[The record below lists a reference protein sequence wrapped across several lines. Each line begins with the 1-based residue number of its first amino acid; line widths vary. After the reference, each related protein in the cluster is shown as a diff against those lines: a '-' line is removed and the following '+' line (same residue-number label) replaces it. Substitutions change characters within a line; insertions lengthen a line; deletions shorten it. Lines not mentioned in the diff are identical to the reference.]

1 MKKALV
7 LLILSISLAI
17 CLTAC
22 DWQLAFGWI
31 TDCDEPIDHT
41 HKFGKWSVTE
51 RPTSTKE
58 GLQER
63 ICSCGER
70 ESKTI
75 AKLPAGYSV
84 GLNYMLNEDGQSYSV
99 SGIGDCKDRILVIS
113 PVYNELPVTKID
125 NGAFYGRKN
134 LTRVVIPDSVVSIGN
149 FAFNRCTGLTDIVI
163 PDSVTSIG
171 MRAFW
176 DCTSLTSIVIPD
188 SVTSIGRFAFDGCT
202 GLTDVYITDIDA
214 WCNISFSSSDSNPMY
229 YGDNLYLDGNLVT
242 ELIIPDGVTS
252 IGDYAFEGCTSLT
265 SIMIPDSVTS
275 IGDYAF
281 EGCTSLTS
289 IVIPDSVTSIGY
301 VAFIGCTGLTSI
313 TVDEDNTSYQS
324 IDGNLYSKDGRTL
337 IQYAIG
343 KKNTSFTIPDR
354 VKSIGEWAFRDC
366 TGLTSIVIPDSVTS
380 IGLYAFYSCT
390 GLTSIVIPDSVTR
403 INSWTFSHCTGLT
416 SIVIPDS
423 VTSIGWYAFGDCTGL
438 MSIVIPDS
446 VASIG
451 FGAFDNCTALTSI
464 VIHDS
469 VRSIGNRAFEGCIN
483 LKDVYYAGIKQEW
496 AKIRIDDDNECLTN
510 ATIHYNYVPA
520 K

>member
-17 CLTAC
+17 CLAAC
-22 DWQLAFGWI
+22 DWQLVFGWLI
-31 TDCDEPIDHT
+31 DCDEPIDHT
-41 HKFGKWSVTE
+41 HEFGEWSVTE

-84 GLNYMLNEDGQSYSV
+84 GLDYKLNEDGQSYSV
-99 SGIGDCKDRILVIS
+99 SGIGDCKDRVLVIT
-113 PVYNELPVTKID
+113 PVYDGLPVTGI
-125 NGAFYGRKN
+125 YRITSVGREN
-134 LTRVVIPDSVVSIGN
+134 LSSV
-149 FAFNRCTGLTDIVI
+149 VI

-171 MRAFW
+171 DYAFYGCTGLTSIVIGDSVTSIGWRAFW

-188 SVTSIGRFAFDGCT
+188 SVTSIGRFAFSGCT

-229 YGDNLYLDGNLVT
+229 YGANLYLDGNLVT
-242 ELIIPDGVTS
+242 ELIIPDSVTS
-252 IGDYAFEGCTSLT
+252 IGSYTFYGCTGLTSIVIGDSVTSIGEEAFYGCESLT
-265 SIMIPDSVTS
+265 SILIPDSVTS
-275 IGDYAF
+275 IGNWAF
-281 EGCTSLTS
+281 LR
-289 IVIPDSVTSIGY
+289 
-301 VAFIGCTGLTSI
+301 CTGLTSI

-324 IDGNLYSKDGRTL
+324 IDGNLYSKDGKTF
-337 IQYAIG
+337 IQYAIA
-343 KKNTSFTIPDR
+343 KKNTSFTIPDS
-354 VKSIGEWAFRDC
+354 VTSIGEWAFRDC

-380 IGLYAFYSCT
+380 IGLYAFYGCT

-403 INSWTFSHCTGLT
+403 INSWTFSDCTGLT

-438 MSIVIPDS
+438 TSIVIPDS

-469 VRSIGNRAFEGCIN
+469 VKSIGNRAFKGCIN
-483 LKDVYYAGIKQEW
+483 LKDVYYTGIKQEW
-496 AKIRIDDDNECLTN
+496 EKIRIDDDNEYLTN

-520 K
+520 N

>member
-1 MKKALV
+1 MKKAVV

-22 DWQLAFGWI
+22 DWQLAFGWLI
-31 TDCDEPIDHT
+31 DCDEPIDHT

-84 GLNYMLNEDGQSYSV
+84 GLNYKLNEDGQSYSV
-99 SGIGDCKDRILVIS
+99 SGIGDCTDRILVIS
-113 PVYNELPVTKID
+113 PVYNELPVTGID
-125 NGAFYGRKN
+125 RITSVGREN
-134 LTRVVIPDSVVSIGN
+134 LSSV
-149 FAFNRCTGLTDIVI
+149 VI
-163 PDSVTSIG
+163 PDSVTSISDYAFYGCTGLTSIVIGDSVTSIG
-171 MRAFW
+171 MHAFW
-176 DCTSLTSIVIPD
+176 DCTRLTSIVIPD
-188 SVTSIGRFAFDGCT
+188 SVTSIGRFAFSGCT
-202 GLTDVYITDIDA
+202 GLTDVYIPDIDA

-289 IVIPDSVTSIGY
+289 IMIPDSVTSIGY
-301 VAFIGCTGLTSI
+301 VAFFDCTGLTSI

-337 IQYAIG
+337 IHYAIG

-380 IGLYAFYSCT
+380 IG
-390 GLTSIVIPDSVTR
+390 
-403 INSWTFSHCTGLT
+403 
-416 SIVIPDS
+416 
-423 VTSIGWYAFGDCTGL
+423 WYAFGDCTGL
-438 MSIVIPDS
+438 TSIVIPDS

-451 FGAFDNCTALTSI
+451 FGAFYNCTGLTSI

-469 VRSIGNRAFEGCIN
+469 VTSIGNRAFEGCIN
-483 LKDVYYAGIKQEW
+483 LKDVYYTGIKQKWE
-496 AKIRIDDDNECLTN
+496 KIRIDDDNECLTN